1 MSSPLPAPRPLRAVL
16 DTNVVLDIFHF
27 ADCRTQPL
35 EQAIEAGRLRCF
47 TNTDCLD
54 ELERVLT
61 YPEFAL
67 TSDAQKR
74 LIAAYRGVL
83 TMIDDDAPGRDI
95 DLPQCRDVD
104 DQKFLTLAARSGAD
118 LLITRDKE
126 LLRLARPRARRTPF
140 TILTPDDTVQVFLRD
155 VSAP

>member
-35 EQAIEAGRLRCF
+35 EKAIMAGRLRCF

-61 YPEFAL
+61 YSEFAL

-74 LIAAYRGVL
+74 LIAAYRGRS
-83 TMIDDDAPGRDI
+83 TINTGEMAYRIE
-95 DLPQCRDVD
+95 LPRCRDAD
-104 DQKFLTLAARSGAD
+104 DQKFLILAAHCQAN
-118 LLITRDKE
+118 LLITRDKD
-126 LLRLARPRARRTPF
+126 LHRLTRCRAQSLPF
-140 TILTPDDTVQVFLRD
+140 SILTAEDAALKFLPD
-155 VSAP
+155 